1 METILKLLK
10 NPGTVVV
17 DVRSPAEFADGH
29 AAGSI
34 NIPIN
39 ELPARLDEL
48 KQMANIVL
56 CCASGIRSQKASVLL
71 KQYHVPCTD
80 GGTWLNINNYLNN

>member
-39 ELPARLDEL
+39 ELPMRLDEL
-48 KQMANIVL
+48 KQMENIVL

-71 KQYHVPCTD
+71 KQHQVPCTD